1 MASLKNASIDGW
13 PLLSHLEERPMP
25 GSYTASAVLADSALD
40 TLKRAYEARQ
50 SPDVGSLI
58 LKAYDAIK
66 NLKDE
71 MSPNDDEDASY
82 DPYELNEANSAI

>member
-1 MASLKNASIDGW
+1 
-13 PLLSHLEERPMP
+13 MP
-25 GSYTASAVLADSALD
+25 GSYTTSAVLADSALD

-58 LKAYDAIK
+58 LKAYDVIK
-66 NLKDE
+66 SLRDE
-71 MSPNDDEDASY
+71 ISSNDHEGASY

>member
-1 MASLKNASIDGW
+1 
-13 PLLSHLEERPMP
+13 MP
-25 GSYTASAVLADSALD
+25 GSYTTSAVLADSALD

-66 NLKDE
+66 DLKDE
-71 MSPNDDEDASY
+71 MGSY
-82 DPYELNEANSAI
+82 DFADAAYDPHEMNESNSAI

>member
-1 MASLKNASIDGW
+1 
-13 PLLSHLEERPMP
+13 MP
-25 GSYTASAVLADSALD
+25 GSYTTSAVLADSALD

-58 LKAYDAIK
+58 LKAYDVIK

-71 MSPNDDEDASY
+71 ISSNDTTH

>member
-1 MASLKNASIDGW
+1 
-13 PLLSHLEERPMP
+13 MP
-25 GSYTASAVLADSALD
+25 GSYTPSAVLADSALD

-71 MSPNDDEDASY
+71 MGSSDLEDAAY
-82 DPYELNEANSAI
+82 DPYEMNESNSAI